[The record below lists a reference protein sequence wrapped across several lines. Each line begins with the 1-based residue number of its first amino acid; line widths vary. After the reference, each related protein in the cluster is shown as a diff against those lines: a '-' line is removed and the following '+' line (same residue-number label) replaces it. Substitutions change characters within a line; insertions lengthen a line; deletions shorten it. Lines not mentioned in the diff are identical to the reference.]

1 MKKNKVRKETDKKTA
16 VMQLVIMALIGA
28 VIGGTGSIIFVFWG
42 EDVGHMLSQMSKYL
56 TGAASWVLM
65 FLSLFLMVAAPL
77 CVRNIKERL
86 DNWHQ
91 EEEEEAEKL
100 QQYMERVQM
109 FLAIFMN
116 VTMCICGIA
125 LADLAM
131 YLPGFTA
138 FLLSITEVQ

>member
-100 QQYMERVQM
+100 QQCRCFWQ
-109 FLAIFMN
+109 F
-116 VTMCICGIA
+116 
-125 LADLAM
+125 
-131 YLPGFTA
+131 
-138 FLLSITEVQ
+138 S

>member
-1 MKKNKVRKETDKKTA
+1 M
-16 VMQLVIMALIGA
+16 
-28 VIGGTGSIIFVFWG
+28 IGGTGSIIFVFWG

-138 FLLSITEVQ
+138 FLLCITEVQ